1 MWLNSHEEESKKEV
15 KVVAPRKRKKKRQ
28 VQEIDPKLTE
38 HLKKSMY
45 GFGGSSDSKE
55 LMNKYMLTGATIGIM
70 AAIYFKQSFLWFGLG
85 GAVIGHG
92 IAKKL

>member
-1 MWLNSHEEESKKEV
+1 MWLDSYEEKEEV
-15 KVVAPRKRKKKRQ
+15 KVKPVRKRQ
-28 VQEIDPKLTE
+28 VTEIDPRLTE

-45 GFGGSSDSKE
+45 GFGGSASSKE
-55 LMNKYMLTGATIGIM
+55 DMNKAMLTGATIGIM
-70 AAIYFKQSFLWFGLG
+70 AAIYFKQSPLWFGLG